1 MLICFDLFTAILN
14 SEKLQLV
21 TIILLRMLKRIN
33 KKILR
38 EKCRIS
44 KLNIPLVNENI
55 NSHLFNS
62 VRQDVKVSSKSVR

>member
-62 VRQDVKVSSKSVR
+62 VRQDVKLSSKSVR